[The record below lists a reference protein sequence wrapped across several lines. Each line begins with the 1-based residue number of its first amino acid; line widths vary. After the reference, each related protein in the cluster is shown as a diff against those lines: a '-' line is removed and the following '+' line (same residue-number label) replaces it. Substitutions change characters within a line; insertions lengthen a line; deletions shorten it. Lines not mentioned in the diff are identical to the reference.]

1 MEGTKSIVISRLS
14 AEISRLYS
22 ADPAEVQ
29 HLLFTYLEKYDIV
42 DTASEAEG
50 SDLAEKID
58 LFIGVRK
65 LDGLSDQTLTTYQDE
80 MKLFSRY
87 ISKPVAEISTNDIR
101 SYFAKIQKEKHLE
114 KTTINNKIHIMHSF
128 FGFLY
133 NEDIIA
139 SDPSKKLKTQKVD
152 LKSLRESL
160 TIEELE
166 TLRNTCRDIRE
177 KLVVEFLCS
186 TGCRVSEAL
195 NIRVSKIDWTD
206 RSILV
211 HGKGDKDRYVY
222 FSVKCK
228 LLLKQYLAERKGCI
242 SDYLFISDRAPYQ
255 RLTKS
260 GMEKAIKRIAQR
272 TTITKSVSPHVLR
285 HTFATIAL
293 ARGMSLE
300 LIQQLLGHSNIAT
313 TQIYAETS
321 QRVVRAAYEQYIAA

>member
-1 MEGTKSIVISRLS
+1 M
-14 AEISRLYS
+14 
-22 ADPAEVQ
+22 
-29 HLLFTYLEKYDIV
+29 
-42 DTASEAEG
+42 
-50 SDLAEKID
+50 
-58 LFIGVRK
+58 
-65 LDGLSDQTLTTYQDE
+65 
-80 MKLFSRY
+80 
-87 ISKPVAEISTNDIR
+87 
-101 SYFAKIQKEKHLE
+101 
-114 KTTINNKIHIMHSF
+114 
-128 FGFLY
+128 
-133 NEDIIA
+133 
-139 SDPSKKLKTQKVD
+139 D

-293 ARGMSLE
+293 AR
-300 LIQQLLGHSNIAT
+300 
-313 TQIYAETS
+313 
-321 QRVVRAAYEQYIAA
+321 RDVVRAHSAAPRAQQHCHDADLRRDFTARRTCRVRTIYRGMTAGQ